1 MLLHYLFIFY
11 SFYIS
16 FSCVSL
22 LTVSSS
28 LLSSSIDPSLIC
40 TSPAAT
46 NPSLPTFPLSL
57 LNPNFVFSLSLSL
70 SPLSFSLSVFS
81 SDQVPY
87 YPTYLK
93 SEHSVS
99 LCTHP
104 QATPLVAK
112 SGGQYQLGLNSSMKI
127 VKPCPSVQVSSISTK
142 SDRVLGMDFSLAV
155 LIFLGFCFVL
165 LHWF

>member
-1 MLLHYLFIFY
+1 MRSHYLFIFY

-22 LTVSSS
+22 LTISSS

-57 LNPNFVFSLSLSL
+57 LNPHFVLSLSLSL
-70 SPLSFSLSVFS
+70 SLSVFS

-93 SEHSVS
+93 SEHFVS

-112 SGGQYQLGLNSSMKI
+112 SGGQYQLGLNSSVKI
-127 VKPCPSVQVSSISTK
+127 VKPCPSVQVSSVSTK
-142 SDRVLGMDFSLAV
+142 
-155 LIFLGFCFVL
+155 
-165 LHWF
+165 